1 MIVGI
6 DIGGT
11 KTHILNERVDGARQE
26 WVVDTSEWRKRR
38 DPAADTASLAALI
51 GSGQDGIPQ
60 SIVVGAHGCDT
71 DADCLKLQELLS
83 RHFEGVVLVLNDA
96 ELLLPA
102 VSRTGGVA
110 VVAGTGSIAVSRD
123 AEGRMLSAGGW
134 GWFLGDEGS
143 ASGLVRDAAR
153 AVRLSLDNGNP
164 LEQLGEAML
173 AASGAASPVDLGRAL
188 SDLGSAA
195 RIGALVQS
203 VFEAA
208 ESGSLLAQDVV
219 RRGGDGLALLVQQ
232 LAERGAAADQV
243 VTAGGV
249 ITRQASLL
257 SGFEDALA
265 RRVPGARL
273 SLLSEP
279 PVSGALVLAQ
289 ALADGQQLV
298 RLPRPHRK
306 GRQSAADNGRAA

>member
-1 MIVGI
+1 MIAGI

-11 KTHILNERVDGARQE
+11 KTHIAAESAHGVRQE
-26 WVVDTSEWRKRR
+26 WVVETSDWRSRR
-38 DPAADTASLAALI
+38 DAVADVASLAELVKR
-51 GSGQDGIPQ
+51 GDDGIPQ

-71 DADCLKLQELLS
+71 EADCIRLQALLS
-83 RHFEGVVLVLNDA
+83 RHFDGAVLVLNDA

-102 VSRTGGVA
+102 QSRSDGVA
-110 VVAGTGSIAVSRD
+110 VISGTGSIAVSRD
-123 AEGRMLSAGGW
+123 EKGRMLSAGGW

-164 LEQLGEAML
+164 LEQLGEAIL
-173 AASGAASPVDLGRAL
+173 AASGASAPVDLGRAL

-195 RIGALVQS
+195 RIGALAQS

-208 ESGSLLAQDVV
+208 ASGSLLAQDVV
-219 RRGGDGLALLVQQ
+219 RRGGDALALLVQQ
-232 LAERGAAADQV
+232 LAERGAVTDQV

-249 ITRQASLL
+249 ITRQPSLF

-265 RRVPGARL
+265 KRL
-273 SLLSEP
+273 PNAKLTLLAEP
-279 PVSGALVLAQ
+279 PVTGALALARR
-289 ALADGQQLV
+289 LADGQSLA
-298 RLPRPHRK
+298 RLPQPHRM
-306 GRQSAADNGRAA
+306 GRQNAADNGRAA

>member
-11 KTHILNERVDGARQE
+11 KTHILIERIDSARQE

-51 GSGQDGIPQ
+51 GSRQDGIPQ

-83 RHFEGVVLVLNDA
+83 RHFDGVVLVLNDA

-195 RIGALVQS
+195 HIGALVQS

>member
-11 KTHILNERVDGARQE
+11 KTHILIERVDGARQE
-26 WVVDTSEWRKRR
+26 WIVDTSKWRKRR

-51 GSGQDGIPQ
+51 GSGQDDTPQ

-83 RHFEGVVLVLNDA
+83 RHFDGVVLVLNDA

-102 VSRTGGVA
+102 VSRIGGVA
-110 VVAGTGSIAVSRD
+110 VVSGTGSIAVSRD

-173 AASGAASPVDLGRAL
+173 AASGAAAPVDLGRAL

-232 LAERGAAADQV
+232 LADRGAAADQV

-279 PVSGALVLAQ
+279 PVSGALVLAR